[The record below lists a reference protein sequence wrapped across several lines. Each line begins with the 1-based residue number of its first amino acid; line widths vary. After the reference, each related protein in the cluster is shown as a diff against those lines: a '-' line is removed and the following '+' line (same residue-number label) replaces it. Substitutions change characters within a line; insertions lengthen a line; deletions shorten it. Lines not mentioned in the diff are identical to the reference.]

1 MSNVRATRYRRL
13 ALATGDK
20 ADADLLVKLADEC
33 DRGIL
38 CTAHWLSARPSRQ
51 NEQPPKEEGGQDRSP
66 APPAR
71 SPP

>member
-13 ALATGDK
+13 ALATADK

-51 NEQPPKEEGGQDRSP
+51 NEQPLEEEDTKFRFERGP
-66 APPAR
+66 
-71 SPP
+71 